1 MARND
6 PDGRVRV
13 LVDLGSSVGD
23 PLIRA
28 LPPRLYHRGKRLRQ
42 LALLGLAAETAG
54 LRIETAADG
63 WPVLRGENVALIRL
77 DEGGDAPMRAQPKA
91 DVQPEAPPRP
101 PDVVLPSGF
110 LDQFLS

>member
-1 MARND
+1 MARNEA
-6 PDGRVRV
+6 PKRIRV
-13 LVDLGSSVGD
+13 LVDLGASVGA
-23 PLIRA
+23 PLVRA
-28 LPPRLYHRGKRLRQ
+28 LPAELYHRGRRLRE

-54 LRIETAADG
+54 LRVDVAADG
-63 WPVLRGENVALIRL
+63 WPTLRGENVALIRL